1 MRHSTHSIGTSSG
14 RCYPVGQMRH
24 PRRPRLRPV
33 AALIALLFV
42 ALAAGFAPGPA
53 HADRLA
59 DARAEA
65 DRAQSELE
73 VLDDRVAVAAEQYN
87 AAQVQLD
94 ETDAKISEN
103 QKALRASK
111 SNLAVSRVELSRML
125 VDAYRQGNP
134 DLVALL
140 LNAGSIDQ
148 LVDQSRFVQRVTMHA
163 QQVVRDVRSYAHD
176 VRQREAALDRE
187 RATRTSALQQREA
200 EKADIEATLAE
211 RQRLL
216 DSLGSEIQQ
225 ILSRR
230 LAAQRAAEAQLAAN
244 AGGILA
250 DASAAAA
257 GQDFALGGSV
267 DGSSDAGTYITPPAS
282 SSTGGSAA
290 SIALGQLG
298 TPYVWGGGA
307 PGGFDCSGLIAW
319 AYAQVGVSLP
329 HHAASQYAM
338 GTPVPM
344 DALEPGD
351 IVSFHG
357 SGHAGIYIGGGQYV
371 HAPQTGDVV
380 KVSSLADRSDI
391 DGAVRVG

>member
-1 MRHSTHSIGTSSG
+1 MRPTRSDGRAVG

-24 PRRPRLRPV
+24 LRRPRLRPA
-33 AALIALLFV
+33 AALLALLAV
-42 ALAAGFAPGPA
+42 ALFAGFAPGA
-53 HADRLA
+53 AQADRLSE
-59 DARAEA
+59 ARAQADQAEA
-65 DRAQSELE
+65 ELQSLN
-73 VLDDRVAVAAEQYN
+73 DRVAAAAEAYN

-94 ETDAKISEN
+94 ETNAKIAEN
-103 QKALRASK
+103 QKLLRASK
-111 SNLAVSRVELSRML
+111 NNLRVSRQELSQML

-134 DLVALL
+134 DLVAML

-148 LVDQSRFVQRVTMHA
+148 LVDQQRFVQRATSHA
-163 QQVVRDVRSYAHD
+163 EQVVTDVRSYAHD
-176 VRQREAALDRE
+176 VKRREDALESE
-187 RATRTSALQQREA
+187 RATREDALAQREA
-200 EKADIEATLAE
+200 EKASIEGALAE

-216 DSLGSEIQQ
+216 NSLSAEIQG
-225 ILSRR
+225 ILARR
-230 LAAQRAAEAQLAAN
+230 LAAQRAAEAQAAAA

-250 DASAAAA
+250 DATAAATN
-257 GQDFALGGSV
+257 QDLTLGGSV
-267 DGSSDAGTYITPPAS
+267 DGSADVGTYIEPPP
-282 SSTGGSAA
+282 SSTTGGAAA